1 MLLLEA
7 TSALYEKPNFQ
18 TLWPRTGSKAA
29 ATQKMGDLE
38 HLTIHYLRH
47 TFRSH
52 AAEKCLNHK
61 LKGVKGIYDRHG
73 YFDERKRAHQ
83 QFSDQIRPF
92 YAIKTFTSSISKWRD
107 IAGRYPQRS
116 QQTLSAHLYPPDEP
130 LHHSHQKRQ
139 DPIQGLSPSSATIHC
154 LYGLE

>member
-18 TLWPRTGSKAA
+18 TLWPITGSKAA
-29 ATQKMGDLE
+29 ATQKRGDLE

-61 LKGVKGIYDRHG
+61 LKGVEGIYDRYD
-73 YFDERKRAHQ
+73 YFDERKLAHQ
-83 QFSDQIRPF
+83 AVADL
-92 YAIKTFTSSISKWRD
+92 
-107 IAGRYPQRS
+107 IAPI
-116 QQTLSAHLYPPDEP
+116 THL
-130 LHHSHQKRQ
+130 
-139 DPIQGLSPSSATIHC
+139 
-154 LYGLE
+154 